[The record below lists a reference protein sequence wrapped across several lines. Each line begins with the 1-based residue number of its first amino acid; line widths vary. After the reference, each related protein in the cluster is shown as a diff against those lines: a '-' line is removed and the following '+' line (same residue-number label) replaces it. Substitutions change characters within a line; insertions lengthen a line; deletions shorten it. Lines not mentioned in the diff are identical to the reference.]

1 MLFLKGISSKVGSTF
16 NQGNKPQDQQ
26 DDQSLATL
34 LNREQRAEL
43 SVLISQT
50 TEDMRKQLVRCFDEQ
65 PPPPPSTKDMPAEDE
80 QPIDLSKLTLSDAG
94 ASPDTQAKDES
105 RPQSSA
111 DQEPAQ
117 TEEATLAEQTPESKA
132 LKAAALEFFD
142 TWAESVILRIGEV
155 VNSRDHQDQDK
166 NVSQTRKLAESDPE
180 FRPTSRDRSVDQTLQ
195 TTYPPI
201 PTTLSQL
208 SHLER
213 SATLNAILLLLLSL
227 ESYRAHSR
235 TLLTRLCTSLSLSV
249 AELTQMEKNTALG
262 LLKIADASG
271 KDTGM
276 DASASTTKAQQSSST
291 ARKWKVGVAGVAGA
305 ALIGITGGLAAPLLA
320 AGVGTLMGGLGLG
333 ATAAAGYLGALAGN
347 AALVGGL
354 FGAYGARMTSRT
366 MDKYAKEIEDFA
378 FIPLKK
384 DEGKESK
391 GSMSKYEAQ
400 PQTRDETAPPLP
412 PRQGGKDKPTSDP
425 SDTSTHRLHLTIAMT
440 GWLTEPSQVTSP
452 WLPLTS
458 PSTGTEPFALRWEL
472 QALQDLG
479 NALRNLVMSE
489 AWSTLRRELLKR
501 TVLAALYSAIM
512 APLAIRKVLKI
523 VDSPFGVAKLRAMK
537 AGEVLAD
544 ALIERVQ
551 GERPVSLVGMSLGSR
566 VIYSCLLAL
575 ARRKAF
581 GLVEN
586 VVMMGSAVPSDTE
599 AWRAMRSVVSG
610 RLINVYS
617 SQDYILAVMYRASS
631 AQLGV
636 AGIQRVEG
644 VVGVENV
651 DVSELVGGHLSYMG
665 RTGRVLELV
674 GWEDVDM
681 EEVVRQEKDAKGT
694 VEEKLES
701 QELEGGKDGG
711 EKAGTS

>member
-1 MLFLKGISSKVGSTF
+1 MSFLKGISNKVGSTF
-16 NQGNKPQDQQ
+16 NQGNKPEGQQ

-50 TEDMRKQLVRCFDEQ
+50 TESMRKDLVKCFDERPA
-65 PPPPPSTKDMPAEDE
+65 PPKAKSAEDE

-94 ASPDTQAKDES
+94 AAPDTEAKDGS

-111 DQEPAQ
+111 EPEVAQ

-132 LKAAALEFFD
+132 LKASTLHFFD
-142 TWAESVILRIGEV
+142 VWAESVILRIGEV
-155 VNSRDHQDQDK
+155 VNSRDHQEQDK
-166 NVSQTRKLAESDPE
+166 NTHQTKKLAESSDHE
-180 FRPTSRDRSVDQTLQ
+180 FRPASRDQAVDQTLRTLYLPM
-195 TTYPPI
+195 TTP
-201 PTTLSQL
+201 LSKL
-208 SHLER
+208 SHLEG
-213 SATLNAILLLLLSL
+213 SAILNALLLMLLSL
-227 ESYRAHSR
+227 ETYRAHSR
-235 TLLTRLCTSLSLSV
+235 TLLLRLCSSLNLSA

-271 KDTGM
+271 EDTGM

-291 ARKWKVGVAGVAGA
+291 SRKWKVGVAGVAGA

-320 AGVGTLMGGLGLG
+320 AGVGGLLGGLGLG

-347 AALVGGL
+347 AVLVGGL

-378 FIPLKK
+378 FVPLHK
-384 DEGKESK
+384 GNESSATETK
-391 GSMSKYEAQ
+391 AMVEKRQTDAQ
-400 PQTRDETAPPLP
+400 APPLP
-412 PRQGGKDKPTSDP
+412 PRNKDANKPNEAN
-425 SDTSTHRLHLTIAMT
+425 HRLRLTIAIT
-440 GWLTEPSQVTSP
+440 GWLTEPQQVTLP
-452 WLPLTS
+452 WLSLS
-458 PSTGTEPFALRWEL
+458 PNSETFALRWEL

-489 AWSTLRRELLKR
+489 AWGTLKKELIKR

-523 VDSPFGVAKLRAMK
+523 VDSPFGVAKMRAMK

-544 ALIERVQ
+544 ALIEKVQ
-551 GERPVSLVGMSLGSR
+551 GERPVSFVGMSLGSR

-586 VVMMGSAVPSDTE
+586 VVMMGSAVPSDAE

-610 RLINVYS
+610 RLINIYS
-617 SQDYILAVMYRASS
+617 SQDYILAVMYRATS
-631 AQLGV
+631 AQLGI
-636 AGIQRVEG
+636 AGIQAVEG
-644 VVGVENV
+644 VSGVENF
-651 DVSELVGGHLSYMG
+651 DVSESVGGHLSYMG
-665 RTGRVLELV
+665 KTGTVLEMV
-674 GWEDVDM
+674 DWEDLDIG
-681 EEVVRQEKDAKGT
+681 EVRRQEAEGKSA
-694 VEEKLES
+694 EEKA
-701 QELEGGKDGG
+701 EGGAVEGELVKKG
-711 EKAGTS
+711 EKTKTS

>member
-1 MLFLKGISSKVGSTF
+1 MSFFKGIGNKVGATF
-16 NQGNKPQDQQ
+16 NQGNQQ
-26 DDQSLATL
+26 QGQENDQSLATL

-50 TEDMRKQLVRCFDEQ
+50 TESMRKDLAKCFDHR
-65 PPPPPSTKDMPAEDE
+65 PPQTVKDKPTEEE

-94 ASPDTQAKDES
+94 AAPDIVAEDDS
-105 RPQSSA
+105 RPQGSP
-111 DQEPAQ
+111 DHETAQ
-117 TEEATLAEQTPESKA
+117 DEEAALAEQTPESKA
-132 LKAAALEFFD
+132 LQTSALEFFD
-142 TWAESVILRIGEV
+142 VWAESVILRIGEV
-155 VNSRDHQDQDK
+155 VNSRDHQEQDK
-166 NVSQTRKLAESDPE
+166 NNHQTKKLVESADHE
-180 FRPTSRDRSVDQTLQ
+180 FRPTSRDQNVDNTLQ
-195 TTYPPI
+195 TLYPPI
-201 PTTLSQL
+201 NTPLSKL

-213 SATLNAILLLLLSL
+213 SAILNALLLMLLSL
-227 ESYRAHSR
+227 ETYRAHSR
-235 TLLTRLCTSLSLSV
+235 TFLLRLCTSISLSA

-262 LLKIADASG
+262 LLKIADASDQ
-271 KDTGM
+271 DTGM

-366 MDKYAKEIEDFA
+366 MDKYAREIEDFA
-378 FIPLKK
+378 FVPLHQGNESSATETKAQIGTEKSSQQAPAVPPRKK
-384 DEGKESK
+384 DVDSNKPD
-391 GSMSKYEAQ
+391 EAN
-400 PQTRDETAPPLP
+400 
-412 PRQGGKDKPTSDP
+412 
-425 SDTSTHRLHLTIAMT
+425 HRLRLTVAIT
-440 GWLTEPSQVTSP
+440 GWLTEPQQITLP
-452 WLPLTS
+452 WLSLSSDAETFS
-458 PSTGTEPFALRWEL
+458 LRWEL

-489 AWSTLRRELLKR
+489 AWGTLKKELIKR

-523 VDSPFGVAKLRAMK
+523 VDSPFGLAKMRAMK

-586 VVMMGSAVPSDTE
+586 VVMIGSAVPSDAE
-599 AWRAMRSVVSG
+599 AWRAMRSVVTG

-617 SQDYILAVMYRASS
+617 SQDYILAVMYRATS
-631 AQLGV
+631 AQLGI
-636 AGIQRVEG
+636 AGIQAVEG
-644 VVGVENV
+644 VSGVENF

-665 RTGRVLELV
+665 KTGRVLEVV
-674 GWEDVDM
+674 GWEDLDLAEIGKQ
-681 EEVVRQEKDAKGT
+681 EEAGQSKDGKT
-694 VEEKLES
+694 EIEDVEEAQGEK
-701 QELEGGKDGG
+701 QG
-711 EKAGTS
+711 EKAKY

>member
-1 MLFLKGISSKVGSTF
+1 MSFLKGISNKVGSTF
-16 NQGNKPQDQQ
+16 IEGNKPESQQ

-50 TEDMRKQLVRCFDEQ
+50 TESMRKDLIKCFDER
-65 PPPPPSTKDMPAEDE
+65 PEPMSKDEPTEEE
-80 QPIDLSKLTLSDAG
+80 QPIDLSKLTLSEAG
-94 ASPDTQAKDES
+94 AAPDTEGKAGS
-105 RPQSSA
+105 RLPSSA
-111 DQEPAQ
+111 EQEPAQ
-117 TEEATLAEQTPESKA
+117 NEESSLAEQTPQSKA
-132 LKAAALEFFD
+132 LKASALEFFD
-142 TWAESVILRIGEV
+142 PWAESVILRIGEV

-166 NVSQTRKLAESDPE
+166 NTQQTKKLAESSDQE
-180 FRPTSRDRSVDQTLQ
+180 FRPTSRDQSVEKTLK
-195 TTYPPI
+195 TIYPPI
-201 PTTLSQL
+201 TTPLSKL

-213 SATLNAILLLLLSL
+213 SAILNALLLMLLSL
-227 ESYRAHSR
+227 ETYRAHSR
-235 TLLTRLCTSLSLSV
+235 TLLLKLCTSLSLS
-249 AELTQMEKNTALG
+249 AAQLTQMEKNTALG

-271 KDTGM
+271 EDTGM

-291 ARKWKVGVAGVAGA
+291 SRKWKVGVAGVAGA

-378 FIPLKK
+378 FVPLHK
-384 DEGKESK
+384 GNESSATETQAMVEK
-391 GSMSKYEAQ
+391 RQ
-400 PQTRDETAPPLP
+400 NDPQAPPLP
-412 PRQGGKDKPTSDP
+412 PRQPQKDNIKVDEAKT
-425 SDTSTHRLHLTIAMT
+425 RLRLTVAVT
-440 GWLTEPSQVTSP
+440 GWLTEPRQITLP
-452 WLPLTS
+452 WLSLS
-458 PSTGTEPFALRWEL
+458 PDAETFSLRWEL

-479 NALRNLVMSE
+479 NALRDLVMSE
-489 AWSTLRRELLKR
+489 AWSTLKKELIKR

-523 VDSPFGVAKLRAMK
+523 VDSPFGIAKMRAMK

-586 VVMMGSAVPSDTE
+586 VVMMGSAVPSDAE
-599 AWRAMRSVVSG
+599 AWRVMRSVVSG

-617 SQDYILAVMYRASS
+617 SQDYILAVMYRATS
-631 AQLGV
+631 AQLGI
-636 AGIQRVEG
+636 AGIQAVEG
-644 VVGVENV
+644 VSGVENF

-665 RTGRVLELV
+665 KTGKVLDMV
-674 GWEDVDM
+674 GWEDLDLA
-681 EEVVRQEKDAKGT
+681 EVMRQEAEGKSEEEMAGRGAGKG
-694 VEEKLES
+694 ELAEK
-701 QELEGGKDGG
+701 GG
-711 EKAGTS
+711 EKAKTP

>member
-1 MLFLKGISSKVGSTF
+1 MSFLKGISNKVGSTF
-16 NQGNKPQDQQ
+16 NQGHKPESQQ

-34 LNREQRAEL
+34 LDREQRAEL

-50 TEDMRKQLVRCFDEQ
+50 TESMRKDLVRCFDER
-65 PPPPPSTKDMPAEDE
+65 PEPKSKDESTEEE
-80 QPIDLSKLTLSDAG
+80 QPIDLSKLTLSEAG
-94 ASPDTQAKDES
+94 AAPDTEAKSSS
-105 RPQSSA
+105 RPTSSA
-111 DQEPAQ
+111 EQEPARN
-117 TEEATLAEQTPESKA
+117 EEHSLAEQTPEGKA
-132 LKAAALEFFD
+132 LRASALEFFD

-166 NVSQTRKLAESDPE
+166 NTQQTKKLAESSDQE
-180 FRPTSRDRSVDQTLQ
+180 FHPTSRDQSVDKTLQ
-195 TTYPPI
+195 TIYPPI
-201 PTTLSQL
+201 NTPLSKL

-213 SATLNAILLLLLSL
+213 SAILNALLLMLLSL
-227 ESYRAHSR
+227 EAYRAHSR
-235 TLLTRLCTSLSLSV
+235 TLLLKLCTSLGLS
-249 AELTQMEKNTALG
+249 AAHLTQMEKNTALG
-262 LLKIADASG
+262 LLKIADASDE
-271 KDTGM
+271 DTRM
-276 DASASTTKAQQSSST
+276 DASASTTKAQQSSSKS
-291 ARKWKVGVAGVAGA
+291 RKWKVGVAGVAGA

-378 FIPLKK
+378 FVPLHK
-384 DEGKESK
+384 GNESSATEIK
-391 GSMSKYEAQ
+391 TMVEKRQ
-400 PQTRDETAPPLP
+400 HDPHAPPLP
-412 PRQGGKDKPTSDP
+412 PRQPQTDNNNNNKVDEAN
-425 SDTSTHRLHLTIAMT
+425 HRLRLTVAVT
-440 GWLTEPSQVTSP
+440 GWLTEPQQITLP
-452 WLPLTS
+452 WLSLS
-458 PSTGTEPFALRWEL
+458 PDAETFSLRWEL

-489 AWSTLRRELLKR
+489 AWSTLRKELIKR

-523 VDSPFGVAKLRAMK
+523 VDSPFGIAKMRAMK

-586 VVMMGSAVPSDTE
+586 VVMMGSAVPSDAE
-599 AWRAMRSVVSG
+599 AWRAMRGVVSG

-617 SQDYILAVMYRASS
+617 SQDYILAVMYRATS
-631 AQLGV
+631 AQLGI
-636 AGIQRVEG
+636 AGIQAVES
-644 VVGVENV
+644 VSGVENF

-665 RTGRVLELV
+665 KTGQVLELV
-674 GWEDVDM
+674 GWEDLDLAEVRRQEAEVEKK
-681 EEVVRQEKDAKGT
+681 EEVAESAAG
-694 VEEKLES
+694 EEKLAE
-701 QELEGGKDGG
+701 KPG
-711 EKAGTS
+711 EKAKTS